1 MNDPIHKIV
10 DVPLKPDEAFALFT
24 DEIDRWWPSAS
35 HSVSANGGNLPRK
48 IRIEPHKGGKIVETT
63 HDGKETIWG
72 EIIAYD
78 PGAYLSFTWHPG
90 KSTAEATVVSV
101 SFKATHEGS
110 QVDLT
115 HGGFDILGPLAD
127 AVSTS
132 YVTGWDMVLGC
143 FCGAVNS
150 TLTASEYNN

>member
-10 DVPLKPDEAFALFT
+10 EVPLNPDEAFALFT
-24 DEIDRWWPSAS
+24 DGIDSWWPGAT
-35 HSVSANGGNLPRK
+35 HSVSAKDGNTPRN
-48 IRIEPHKGGKIVETT
+48 IQIEPHKGGKIIETKQ
-63 HDGKETIWG
+63 DGASCIWG
-72 EIIAYD
+72 EVIAFD

-90 KSTAEATVVSV
+90 KSEAEATVVSV
-101 SFKATHEGS
+101 SFKTTKDGT

-143 FCGAVNS
+143 YCGAVKVI
-150 TLTASEYNN
+150 A

>member
-10 DVPLKPDEAFALFT
+10 NVPLKPDEAFALFT
-24 DEIDRWWPSAS
+24 DGIDSWWPGGT
-35 HSVSANGGNLPRK
+35 HSVSASDGKTPRQ
-48 IRIEPHKGGKIVETT
+48 IYIEQHKGGRIIETKK
-63 HDGKETIWG
+63 DGETCIWG

-90 KSTAEATVVSV
+90 KTEAEATVVSV
-101 SFKATHEGS
+101 SFKSTNGGTK
-110 QVDLT
+110 VDLT

-132 YVTGWDMVLGC
+132 YVTSWDMVLGC
-143 FCGAVNS
+143 YCGAVKV
-150 TLTASEYNN
+150 TA